1 MHNRICWYSIPCPL
15 PLVLIDPVIVQP
27 YRVERLRRRADRTM
41 GVSRG
46 CTRAFALDLK
56 AEVPT
61 GARGTGLHTDCRVPY
76 EVREQIEH
84 LGETSTQFWNLD
96 MSVERSQ
103 VRVTK

>member
-1 MHNRICWYSIPCPL
+1 
-15 PLVLIDPVIVQP
+15 
-27 YRVERLRRRADRTM
+27 M

-84 LGETSTQFWNLD
+84 LGETSTQFWICPWKDPKSGLQSDKPRRVGRGTHQTRGLPLLD
-96 MSVERSQ
+96 L
-103 VRVTK
+103 